1 MLTRSESYVII
12 IPQSILLYKA
22 RDEYLQKRR
31 DIKVAPL
38 IGEVYT
44 MYFSGS
50 GSEQSGWRPGII
62 FQNNTG
68 NSNSPNIIALPLTTS
83 IKKLS
88 MPTHVLL
95 KASDTGLRFDS
106 MVLCENPEKMSK
118 EKMGRY
124 ITTLSDE
131 QMKEVTKASLLATGA
146 MAFLDEETLISVW
159 KESIQLNLCSA

>member
-1 MLTRSESYVII
+1 M
-12 IPQSILLYKA
+12 
-22 RDEYLQKRR
+22 QKTK
-31 DIKVAPL
+31 DIKGTPL

-62 FQNNTG
+62 FQNNIG
-68 NSNSPNIIALPLTTS
+68 NSKSPNIIALPLTTS
-83 IKKLS
+83 IKKIG

-95 KASDTGLRFDS
+95 RASDTGLRFDS

-124 ITTLSDE
+124 ITTLTNE
-131 QMKEVTKASLLATGA
+131 QMREVTKASLLATGA
-146 MAFLDEETLISVW
+146 ISFLDEETLISVW
-159 KESIQLNLCSA
+159 KESIQLNTYSA